1 MNLQVRK
8 LNAIEY
14 IIGLKNEK
22 VFSKIESAIIE
33 SQQEEMKP
41 FTQKQLVDRAK
52 RANRDYSSGNY
63 KTQEQLETESEN
75 W

>member
-8 LNAIEY
+8 LNAIKY
-14 IIGLKNEK
+14 IIKLKDEK
-22 VFSKIESAIIE
+22 TFSKIESAIIE
-33 SQQEEMKP
+33 SQQGEMKP

-52 RANRDYSSGNY
+52 RANGDYSSGNY
-63 KTQEQLETESEN
+63 KTQEQLEKESEN